1 MKDIYVC
8 KDRVVLIASKI
19 LKTEFFELLPG
30 IGLCC
35 TR

>member
-8 KDRVVLIASKI
+8 KDRVVLLASKI
-19 LKTEFFELLPG
+19 LKMEYFELLPG
-30 IGLCC
+30 IGLCA